1 MLRRPCRQARRWLAV
16 VVPHREL
23 QMKPQW
29 IVYSASPPMSAG
41 LQALR
46 RQLRARGSEAS
57 ADVLGPITAL
67 RELEAVC
74 SSVTAGRGKPNP
86 ENRTSL
92 LKDVIASLEALGDT
106 VSGVLAPQ
114 LPDFRGQVGGLMKA
128 LDSVAA
134 TRSIQLGVESLLSEL
149 SSAAAPVAAWRDA
162 VAAFLDVNGTSSRC
176 ERRIQQLVEIAEHRG
191 VDYDAW
197 ARRADSILG
206 DDARV
211 MAQFDVYVA
220 DDYVRNDGIPLAG
233 LNEDRRLELCEQTL
247 GGLPAR
253 STAVVWLALADA
265 VLPAPCIDAGGI
277 ALFESGLMPDG
288 ILSGEAR
295 TESGAV
301 YPPPP
306 ELQDDGFVSVI
317 RESLAGLD
325 GPPDSRALV
334 RTTFEQTTVAEAR
347 SRAREV
353 VRGIIDI
360 GEAGSTWRLLD
371 GELIW
376 TPEHWSGRGFTD
388 PERQPKTRFRRAI
401 DPAST
406 RLQELSPGFVRRWL
420 DGDADAE
427 RAADVA
433 VWVATLKR
441 TQSHEQRVISAVR
454 AVEQVLAR
462 VQVGTNGSW
471 VDSARRYLQST
482 MINHV
487 LLNEIQDALFC
498 AYNVTE
504 RAVERPEEL
513 FERLKMMT
521 SPGKDTGYTWSAL
534 TQDLAVVLPQALD
547 LADEGSMPQRILR
560 EAARVLADPAAMLER
575 LGQIE
580 LWFDRMLDR
589 TARQRNALV
598 HSTATAEAVLRNVD
612 SFVVLLASYVSDEGL
627 RSDVAAAE
635 PLAAFERDRVNYLKR
650 TSRLEAGAVPADHL
664 WD

>member
-1 MLRRPCRQARRWLAV
+1 
-16 VVPHREL
+16 
-23 QMKPQW
+23 
-29 IVYSASPPMSAG
+29 MSAG

-46 RQLRARGSEAS
+46 RQLPARGSEAPT
-57 ADVLGPITAL
+57 DVLGPITAL
-67 RELEAVC
+67 RELAAVC
-74 SSVTAGRGKPNP
+74 NSVTAGRGKPNP
-86 ENRTSL
+86 ENRASL

-106 VSGVLAPQ
+106 VSDVLAPQ
-114 LPDFRGQVGGLMKA
+114 LPDFKAQVGGLMKA

-134 TRSIQLGVESLLSEL
+134 TRSLQLALESLFREL
-149 SSAAAPVAAWRDA
+149 SSAAAPAAAWRDA
-162 VAAFLDVNGTSSRC
+162 VAAFLDVNGSSSRC
-176 ERRIQQLVEIAEHRG
+176 ELRIQQLVEIAEHRG

-197 ARRADSILG
+197 ARTAGSILG

-211 MAQFDVYVA
+211 LAKFDVQVP
-220 DDYVRNDGIPLAG
+220 DNHVRNGGIPLAG
-233 LNEDRRLELCEQTL
+233 VNEDRSLKLCEQTL
-247 GGLPAR
+247 GELPSR

-265 VLPAPCIDAGGI
+265 LLPAPCIDAGGV
-277 ALFESGLMPDG
+277 ALFDSGLVPDG
-288 ILSGEAR
+288 VLSGQAR
-295 TESGAV
+295 TQSGAA
-301 YPPPP
+301 YPTPP
-306 ELQDDGFVSVI
+306 ELEDDGFANVM
-317 RESLAGLD
+317 RESLKELD
-325 GPPDSRALV
+325 GSADSRALV
-334 RTTFEQTTVAEAR
+334 RASFEQATAAEAR

-376 TPEHWSGRGFTD
+376 TPEHWSGRGFAD
-388 PERQPKTRFRRAI
+388 PERQSKPGFRRAI
-401 DPAST
+401 DPPST
-406 RLQELSPGFVRRWL
+406 RLHELPSGFVRRWL

-462 VQVGTNGSW
+462 VQVGANGSW
-471 VDSARRYLQST
+471 VDSARRYLRST

-504 RAVERPEEL
+504 RAVERPKEL
-513 FERLKMMT
+513 FGRLKKMT
-521 SPGKDTGYTWSAL
+521 SPGKDSGYTWSTVTL
-534 TQDLAVVLPQALD
+534 DLAVVLPQALD

-560 EAARVLADPAAMLER
+560 EAARALTDPATMLER
-575 LGQIE
+575 LAEIE

-612 SFVVLLASYVSDEGL
+612 SFVVLLATYVSDEGL
-627 RSDVAAAE
+627 RSDVAGAE
-635 PLAAFERDRVNYLKR
+635 PLAAFECDRVNYLKR
-650 TSRLEAGAVPADHL
+650 TSRLEAGVVPANHL